1 MAALRRLRASGGDRR
16 PVRSGLQHSRRSCVL
31 HSHIGARDILG
42 LPVVHGAIRPA
53 EGRRHGARRNR
64 PVRFRATGGELWL
77 PRSGERHFCGGYSGD
92 RPLCFEIEVQD
103 QSDMTPTVK
112 TGITPANL
120 DDGLGELSSAWVRL
134 VLRPPSP
141 HVRFGHGKRTY
152 ADHLAVRFPSPTT
165 PDHPAD
171 FGPTGVI
178 ATLTNRRFWT
188 RPSSID
194 KALHSPSAP
203 HTNFRLPIGKAPAKA
218 SLRMGSRSMSPLG

>member
-1 MAALRRLRASGGDRR
+1 ML
-16 PVRSGLQHSRRSCVL
+16 CVV
-31 HSHIGARDILG
+31 IL
-42 LPVVHGAIRPA
+42 I
-53 EGRRHGARRNR
+53 
-64 PVRFRATGGELWL
+64 
-77 PRSGERHFCGGYSGD
+77 
-92 RPLCFEIEVQD
+92 
-103 QSDMTPTVK
+103 
-112 TGITPANL
+112 
-120 DDGLGELSSAWVRL
+120 
-134 VLRPPSP
+134 LRPNMSVLEDAADIRAQ
-141 HVRFGHGKRTY
+141 VRGAAPDAFDPKRV
-152 ADHLAVRFPSPTT
+152 LAVRFPSPTT